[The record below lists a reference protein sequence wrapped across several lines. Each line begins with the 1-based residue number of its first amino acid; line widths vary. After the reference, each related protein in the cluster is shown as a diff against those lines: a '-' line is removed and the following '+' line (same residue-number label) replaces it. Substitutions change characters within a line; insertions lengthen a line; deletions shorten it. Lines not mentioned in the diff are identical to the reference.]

1 MPPPGV
7 APPPPPPGYVPPLP
21 IIEEASNPAR
31 KLVFT
36 LLGLAV
42 LLGLAGAG
50 VFLSVKAFL
59 DLDRDVDALARGPL
73 PVAELELEADARE
86 TIYLEVDGI
95 AAGDSDSPNPRAER
109 LKSEALSAEV
119 RVSRLGRDG
128 ASDTVSI
135 PVEGVS
141 GETVYSFGRE
151 GIAVGRIAVP
161 EDGTY
166 RIEVSGFAH
175 DGDVAVGDVSF
186 GGLFKDFGIG
196 LGLFMLGIVLCIPLF
211 RLRRPRRARG

>member
-1 MPPPGV
+1 M
-7 APPPPPPGYVPPLP
+7 PPPPPGHVPPPP
-21 IIEEASNPAR
+21 IIEEASSPAR
-31 KLVFT
+31 TAVFT
-36 LLGLAV
+36 ILGLAV
-42 LLGLAGAG
+42 LVGLGGAGAYLG
-50 VFLSVKAFL
+50 IRAFL
-59 DLDRDVDALARGPL
+59 DLDADVDALARGPL
-73 PVAELELEADARE
+73 PVAELELVADARE

-95 AAGDSDSPNPRAER
+95 GAGDSDSPNARAER
-109 LKSEALSAEV
+109 LKSEALAADV
-119 RVSRLGRDG
+119 RVVLLGRDG
-128 ASDTVSI
+128 ATDAVSI

-175 DGDVAVGDVSF
+175 QGDVAVGDVSF

-196 LGLFMLGIVLCIPLF
+196 LGLFFLGILLCIPLF
-211 RLRRPRRARG
+211 RLRRPRRAR